1 MTDVW
6 LRTNRRALVLGMI
19 LPAVLIAIGLVLE
32 SGIVLGG
39 AAWVRQLGLIMFIG
53 GGVLLFT
60 IAVQLRFPRL
70 AYQNQQLLVY
80 LRGADPIRVPVE
92 VVECFFMGRGK
103 LPGSETDAIP
113 VRNLVMRI
121 AEKAKDYQRRDV
133 KPALGGWDEG
143 YVTIHGAWCEPLTLE
158 VVQRLNRLL
167 ADAQRE
173 FHAP

>member
-19 LPAVLIAIGLVLE
+19 LPVVLIAIGLVLV
-32 SGIVLGG
+32 SGIAIGG
-39 AAWVRQLGLIMFIG
+39 AEWARYLGWVLIV
-53 GGVLLFT
+53 GGVLLLGT

-70 AYQNQQLLVY
+70 AYRDRQLLVY
-80 LRGADPIRVPVE
+80 LRGGDPIRVPVE

-103 LPGSETDAIP
+103 LSGSETDAIP

-121 AEKAKDYQRRDV
+121 AEKATDYQQREV

-158 VVQRLNRLL
+158 VVQRLNARL
-167 ADAQRE
+167 AEAQRE
-173 FHAP
+173 VRAP

>member
-6 LRTNRRALVLGMI
+6 LRTNRRALVMGMI
-19 LPAVLIAIGLVLE
+19 LPAVLVAIGVVLE
-32 SGIVLGG
+32 MGIALGG
-39 AAWVRQLGLIMFIG
+39 AEWVRYLGRIMMIG
-53 GGVLLFT
+53 GMLLLFT

-70 AYQNQQLLVY
+70 AYQNQQVLVY
-80 LRGADPIRVPVE
+80 LRGGDPIRVPVE

-121 AEKAKDYQRRDV
+121 AEKATDYQRRDV

-173 FHAP
+173 FRAS